1 MAKRKGKT
9 QPRKRKKKKETS
21 FLSSVKRFFLSVVA
35 VFVCFVG
42 LLFLYNYFYPDG
54 QEKADSK
61 AIVGEKTSSSEE
73 RVSTS
78 KASSGKKTSSS
89 GADKQARKAS
99 SAKDT
104 RKPAAA
110 GQTKE
115 ATTAG
120 TPASGFP
127 PQAEIPHLLVKRTEQ
142 VIRHE
147 GYTVSYNSDYR
158 IANWVAYELTG
169 KEAKSKKNERSN
181 KFVPDPMVKGASAG
195 NEDYTRTGYD
205 RGHLAPAGDM
215 KWSAKAMRESFYLSN
230 ICPQKPGLN
239 RGIWKELEEQSRL
252 WAMDNGA
259 LLIVTGPVMT
269 SDMKRLGKNRVGVPK
284 TFYKVICM
292 RVGNEY
298 KAIGFL
304 LDNKD
309 YGKTSLQSLG
319 IPVDS
324 VEKVTGIDF
333 FPFLPDAVEK
343 KMEASVDRSAWSF

>member
-21 FLSSVKRFFLSVVA
+21 FLASVKRFFLSVVA

-42 LLFLYNYFYPDG
+42 LLFLYNYFYPGG
-54 QEKADSK
+54 QENAGREAVVREKA
-61 AIVGEKTSSSEE
+61 SSSPGKGSAPK
-73 RVSTS
+73 V
-78 KASSGKKTSSS
+78 SSGKKAASSP
-89 GADKQARKAS
+89 ANKQARKIS
-99 SAKDT
+99 SSKDT
-104 RKPAAA
+104 HQPPAAA
-110 GQTKE
+110 STKE
-115 ATTAG
+115 KVAAGSAT
-120 TPASGFP
+120 SFP
-127 PQAEIPHLLVKRTEQ
+127 SQAEIPHLLVKRTEQ

-169 KEAKSKKNERSN
+169 KEAKSKKTERSN
-181 KFVPDPMVKGASAG
+181 KFVPDPRVKGASAM

-259 LLIVTGPVMT
+259 LLIVTGPVIT
-269 SDMKRLGKNRVGVPK
+269 PDMRRMGKNRVGVPK
-284 TFYKVICM
+284 TFYKVLCM
-292 RVGNEY
+292 RVGNDY

-304 LDNKD
+304 MDNKD
-309 YGKTSLQSLG
+309 YGKTPLQSMA

-333 FPFLPDAVEK
+333 FTFLPDAVEK

>member
-21 FLSSVKRFFLSVVA
+21 FISSVKRFFLSVVA

-61 AIVGEKTSSSEE
+61 AIVGEKASSSEE
-73 RVSTS
+73 RISTS
-78 KASSGKKTSSS
+78 KASSGKKTSS
-89 GADKQARKAS
+89 GRADKQVRKAS

-104 RKPAAA
+104 RKPAAS
-110 GQTKE
+110 GRTKE
-115 ATTAG
+115 AAMVG
-120 TPASGFP
+120 TASGFP

-181 KFVPDPMVKGASAG
+181 KFVPDPMVKGASAR

-324 VEKVTGIDF
+324 VEKVTGVDF